1 MKNFLNEFKAFAM
14 RGNVLDMAV
23 GIIVGAAFTAI
34 VTSLVDDIL
43 SPIIGFL
50 VRVNFSD
57 LAVTIAGVELK
68 YGSFIMAVINFII
81 VAFALFVLIKAINTA
96 MTIGR
101 KKEEEAPTTKE
112 CPYCKS
118 EISIEATRCPHCTSQ
133 LPEEETAVEAAEVEA
148 AETETV

>member
-43 SPIIGFL
+43 SPIIGLL

-68 YGSFIMAVINFII
+68 YGSFIMAIINFII
-81 VAFALFVLIKAINTA
+81 VAFALFILIKAMNKA
-96 MTIGR
+96 MTFG
-101 KKEEEAPTTKE
+101 KKNQNEDPATKE

-118 EISIEATRCPHCTSQ
+118 EISIEATRCPNCTSH
-133 LPEEETAVEAAEVEA
+133 LLDETPLKESSVEVQ
-148 AETETV
+148 